1 MSEVGPSYEERMRI
15 LEMIEQGVISTAQGA
30 ELLRALEIDDD
41 EVEDME
47 DTDWEVTSDPEPFP
61 LPDRASVADPEPVAY
76 AAPSDNEP
84 TSEPA
89 RTTEPPRVTPT
100 LVDPIPS
107 RFARWRNWWYYPLAA
122 GILVT
127 IFSGWLVFLGTQNAW
142 AGFWMAC
149 IWMPLLFG
157 ITVMTL
163 SWYSHR
169 SLWMHVRVNTGQDEW
184 PRRVAISMPL
194 PLEFGAWV
202 MRTFKNKIPGIPN
215 MDDVPLDELITAI
228 RHGVKPEAPIY
239 IQVEEAGAERVE
251 VYIG

>member
-1 MSEVGPSYEERMRI
+1 MSEIGPSYEERMRI
-15 LEMIEQGVISTAQGA
+15 LEMIEQGIISTAQGA
-30 ELLRALEIDDD
+30 ELLRAIEMDD
-41 EVEDME
+41 EEADADEDGV
-47 DTDWEVTSDPEPFP
+47 WEESPTPEAFPLPDPEPF
-61 LPDRASVADPEPVAY
+61 AY
-76 AAPSDNEP
+76 PSPSARKP
-84 TSEPA
+84 TPEPA
-89 RTTEPPRVTPT
+89 RATEPPRVTPT
-100 LVDPIPS
+100 LVDPLPS
-107 RFARWRNWWYYPLAA
+107 RFARWRNWWYYPLAI

-127 IFSGWLVFLGTQNAW
+127 VFSGWLIFLGTQNAW

-157 ITVMTL
+157 IFVITL

-202 MRTFKNKIPGIPN
+202 MRTFKNRIPGIPN
-215 MDDVPLDELITAI
+215 MDDVPLDEIITAI

-239 IQVEEAGAERVE
+239 VQVEEAGAEKVE